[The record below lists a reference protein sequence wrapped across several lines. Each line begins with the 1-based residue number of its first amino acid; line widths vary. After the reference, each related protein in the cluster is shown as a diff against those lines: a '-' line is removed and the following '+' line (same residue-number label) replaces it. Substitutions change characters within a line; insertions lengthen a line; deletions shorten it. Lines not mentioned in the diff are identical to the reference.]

1 MNKSLNRL
9 LYTIAFTLVSSPV
22 AAKDMDDQFAVYGVG
37 AENCAAFLVARD
49 QGGTANRWYFDWL
62 EGYLSAVNTAAS
74 NTYNILGDKSVG
86 DIVSWLEGYCAT
98 NPNMNFT
105 NAVAD
110 LSTVLYEDR
119 SNTSPNKS
127 GGWKKA
133 FTGTHPNASPLSEK
147 TAIQP

>member
-1 MNKSLNRL
+1 MSKPLNRL
-9 LYTIAFTLVSSPV
+9 LYTIAFILVSSPL
-22 AAKDMDDQFAVYGVG
+22 AAKDMDDQYAVYGVG

-49 QGGTANRWYFDWL
+49 QGGAANRWYFDWL
-62 EGYLSAVNTAAS
+62 GGYLSAVNTAAS
-74 NTYNILGDKSVG
+74 NTYNILGDKTLG

-119 SNTSPNKS
+119 SNTSPHKS

-133 FTGTHPNASPLSEK
+133 FSATHPNGSLPSEK
-147 TAIQP
+147 TAGQP